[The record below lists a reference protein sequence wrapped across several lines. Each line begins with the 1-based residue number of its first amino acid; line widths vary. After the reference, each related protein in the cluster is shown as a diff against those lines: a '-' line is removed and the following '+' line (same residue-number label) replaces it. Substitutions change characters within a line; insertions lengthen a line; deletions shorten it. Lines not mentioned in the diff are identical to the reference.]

1 MSSITFRLDDALNER
16 FDGLVAELGLNKSS
30 VMRDAIA
37 AKLDELEEVLMIQK
51 RLKERDN
58 KISSDELW
66 ANLGIAD

>member
-1 MSSITFRLDDALNER
+1 MTSVTFRLDDSLSQR
-16 FDGLVAELGLNKSS
+16 FDGLVTELGLNKSS

-37 AKLDELEEVLMIQK
+37 AKLDELEEVLTIQK

-66 ANLGIAD
+66 ANLGIND